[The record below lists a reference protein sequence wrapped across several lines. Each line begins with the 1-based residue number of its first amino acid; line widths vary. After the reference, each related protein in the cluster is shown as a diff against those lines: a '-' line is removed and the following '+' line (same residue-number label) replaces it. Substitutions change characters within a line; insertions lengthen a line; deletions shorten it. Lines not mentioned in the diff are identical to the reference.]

1 MTLPKNIRYL
11 RLKKDWSQ
19 DYLADALG
27 YKSYTTIQKWETGVS
42 EPPLKTL
49 AKLAELFDVEIDDL
63 AKQDLTEPMQ
73 SAPPIAPNT
82 YTAIPVYGRIPAGGP
97 AEAIEYQEG
106 VIYVPAEEAKDNN
119 VLALK
124 VSGDSM
130 YPEYKDGDIVVIR
143 RQSDCEN
150 GQDCA
155 VRINGYD
162 ATLKKVLKEDK
173 GIILQPINPEYKA
186 QYYTFDNSAEQVEI
200 IGIVTEVRRKKI

>member
-1 MTLPKNIRYL
+1 MSIASNIKKIRERYDL
-11 RLKKDWSQ
+11 TQ
-19 DYLADALG
+19 DELG
-27 YKSYTTIQKWETGVS
+27 EIAGVSGGAVSTWERGTAEPRMGAIQKIADYFKIS
-42 EPPLKTL
+42 K
-49 AKLAELFDVEIDDL
+49 AEIVDD
-63 AKQDLTEPMQ
+63 DNI
-73 SAPPIAPNT
+73 PPIDGYA

-106 VIYVPAEEAKDNN
+106 VIYIPAEEAKDNN

-186 QYYTFDNSAEQVEI
+186 QYYTFDNSTEQVEI